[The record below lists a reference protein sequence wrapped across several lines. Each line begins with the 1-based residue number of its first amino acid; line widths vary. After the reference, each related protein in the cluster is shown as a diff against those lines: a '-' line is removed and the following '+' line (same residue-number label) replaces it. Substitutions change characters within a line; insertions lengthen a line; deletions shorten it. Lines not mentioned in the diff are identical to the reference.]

1 MQLQRHRNFLGES
14 REEMQARLE
23 KLRENHKSL
32 DKKVLKLY
40 NSYTMDE
47 ELYKLKTMKLFIK
60 DEIYRIEKLLE
71 DQHGKGL

>member
-32 DKKVLKLY
+32 DKKVTKLY
-40 NSYTMDE
+40 NSYTARD
-47 ELYKLKTMKLFIK
+47 ELYRMKTMKLWLK
-60 DEIYRIEKLLE
+60 DEINGIETKLKGQ
-71 DQHGKGL
+71 DGKGL